1 MLTFCKVLKTV
12 ITLCFTRF
20 LHRDVR
26 DIDLFTGG
34 LSERPMSG
42 ALVGPTFACLLG
54 RQFNFLRRGDRFW
67 YENDMPPSA
76 FTREQLNEI
85 RKVTLARILCDNGD
99 AVDFVQPQTM
109 VSSDP
114 FLNAF
119 QLCSTRSIFE
129 PMDFSHWKA
138 VEAPASVGNIAIS
151 DELLKRELTR
161 ARREANELLER
172 ELALESGRSA
182 ADNAVSASQVMHYRM
197 TRAKRQAIAINN
209 QSLVLEVATRGILK
223 HLRQGRDR
231 EASNEI
237 VDDIH
242 SLVLSLPTVEL
253 NEYLRKQILTQNQF
267 NEQFLSKCDDHLLP
281 CDHTSPFRTI
291 TGFCNNLRHP
301 HYGKSLTLLERLLPP
316 TYEDGIS
323 LPRTSSVIPGRLLP
337 SPRLVSKSV
346 HDDISTPH
354 VRYV

>member
-1 MLTFCKVLKTV
+1 
-12 ITLCFTRF
+12 
-20 LHRDVR
+20 
-26 DIDLFTGG
+26 
-34 LSERPMSG
+34 MSG
-42 ALVGPTFACLLG
+42 ALVGNTFSCLLA

-67 YENDMPPSA
+67 YENDMPPSK
-76 FTREQLNEI
+76 FTLFQLNEI
-85 RKVTLARILCDNGD
+85 RKTTLARILCDNGD

-119 QLCSTRSIFE
+119 QFCSTKSIFA
-129 PMDFSHWKA
+129 PLDLSHWKA
-138 VEAPASVGNIAIS
+138 ETPVSVGNFTLS
-151 DELLKRELTR
+151 ERMLKNELVR

-172 ELALESGRSA
+172 EQAMEAQVA
-182 ADNAVSASQVMHYRM
+182 ARGGDNAVSASQLMHYRM

-231 EASNEI
+231 EAGNEI

-242 SLVLSLPTVEL
+242 NLVLSLPNVEL

-267 NEQFLSKCDDHLLP
+267 NEQFLNECDDHLLP

-301 HYGKSLTLLERLLPP
+301 HWGKSLTLFERYLPP
-316 TYEDGIS
+316 TYEDQIS
-323 LPRTSSVIPGRLLP
+323 IPRTSSVLGRPLP
-337 SPRLVSKSV
+337 SPRLVSKTV

-354 VRYV
+354 VRYVSIKFLFFTLF